1 MDEPII
7 SWSAK
12 ELLERLE
19 RKMDAGF
26 QDMGTRLTVLEADRA
41 VRKARRNY
49 RAEFW
54 NLMVIIATV
63 LAAGATV
70 ISVMHL

>member
-7 SWSAK
+7 SYSAK

-19 RKMDAGF
+19 RKVDAGF
-26 QDMGTRLTVLEADRA
+26 YEMGTRLTVLEAERTG
-41 VRKARRNY
+41 RKARRNY

-54 NLMVIIATV
+54 NFMVIVAALLGAAATV
-63 LAAGATV
+63 MSA
-70 ISVMHL
+70 IHL